1 MVLTF
6 LRYLHSVLHISY
18 KMSKSTTSIFVA
30 FVIQLLLSFLKFHL
44 KQINYDGMSKGSA
57 VIFDF

>member
-1 MVLTF
+1 
-6 LRYLHSVLHISY
+6 
-18 KMSKSTTSIFVA
+18 MSKSTTSIFVA